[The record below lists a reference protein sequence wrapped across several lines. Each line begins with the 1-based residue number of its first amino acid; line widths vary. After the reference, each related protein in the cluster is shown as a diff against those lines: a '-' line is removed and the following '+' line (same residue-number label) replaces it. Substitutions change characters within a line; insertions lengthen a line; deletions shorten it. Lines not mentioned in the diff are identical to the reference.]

1 MYNCY
6 IAIHIS
12 AFCIFYIC
20 HFSTRI
26 KTELKLNWHS
36 LRLSFCKTPKISF
49 WMTNFKYLHFY
60 IILHYYSNITLAT
73 TLFMRLHCFC
83 NSDKNKVQKIP
94 VTLLSFK
101 RFCYFFPPLYTLFY
115 TLYSLHIFSL
125 HNLFFIT
132 NTNLNYNLIV
142 DQITTFQA
150 RFLIII
156 FIQLFVCFF

>member
-83 NSDKNKVQKIP
+83 NSTKIKCKKFQ
-94 VTLLSFK
+94 LLYCRLNVFA
-101 RFCYFFPPLYTLFY
+101 
-115 TLYSLHIFSL
+115 IFSP
-125 HNLFFIT
+125 HYIPYFIHYIP
-132 NTNLNYNLIV
+132 NIYFHYIIYFLL
-142 DQITTFQA
+142 QIQIWIT
-150 RFLIII
+150 I
-156 FIQLFVCFF
+156 